1 MMAKLYAWAC
11 LCGFQTDTATSDAP
25 ACRDC
30 RKPMFGWLSRHS
42 ARSGVTADEIKA
54 PVWL

>member
-1 MMAKLYAWAC
+1 MAKLYAWAC
-11 LCGFQTDTATSDAP
+11 LCGFQTDTATNDAP